1 MQMVHFDLKCSNIL
15 LKLKTKTDRNVW
27 FPSTEHPQFEV
38 VLADFGFSRCYQG
51 QSTLATVRNRG
62 TEPCKAPEMLQIRG
76 DRKRKSQS
84 FVNDGRRSEAGAPS
98 DVWSLGCLLF
108 ELLTGEMLYSG
119 QEWARFY
126 TQITQEDS
134 PLFTEDKIQL
144 LDGAY
149 REQIKL
155 LLKEILV
162 RDQRK
167 RPLIEEIITKVDGL
181 LEGGTL
187 PPYRPPPTEEGIVSG
202 VRDLAVLDQERSEA
216 CGNISYLCEFVQ
228 EVQFSLRITELWI
241 SVFLF
246 SHDLVFSPE
255 SRNTDFMDLLI
266 TCPPPLGVIYL
277 DQTTTDENLDVF
289 QAPSSSLG
297 SFFLDKIKSMS
308 HRKGFKALILSPESL
323 DQVQG
328 PPTPPVL
335 TQAIEDWRALTGQEG
350 RLVFCGNEAQ
360 KSQILMLILQLIK
373 TFENCNSLQA
383 ISKLKGRIIHGI

>member
-15 LKLKTKTDRNVW
+15 LKIKAKTDTDVW
-27 FPSTEHPQFEV
+27 YPSTEHPQFEV

-144 LDGAY
+144 LHGAY
-149 REQIKL
+149 RDQIKL

-167 RPLIEEIITKVDGL
+167 RPPIEEIITKVDAL

-187 PPYRPPPTEEGIVSG
+187 PPYRPPPSEEGIVSG
-202 VRDLAVLDQERSEA
+202 VRNLAVSDQERSEA
-216 CGNISYLCEFVQ
+216 CGGISYLCEFVQ
-228 EVQFSLRITELWI
+228 EVQFSLRIAELWI

-246 SHDLVFSPE
+246 SNELVFTSL
-255 SRNTDFMDLLI
+255 DKDLMDLFI
-266 TCPPPLGVIYL
+266 SCPPLGVIYL
-277 DQTTTDENLDVF
+277 DQTTTNHNLDNF
-289 QAPSSSLG
+289 QASSSSLG
-297 SFFLDKIKSMS
+297 SYFLDKIKSMS

-323 DQVQG
+323 DQDQG
-328 PPTPPVL
+328 PPPVL
-335 TQAIEDWRALTGQEG
+335 TQSIEDWRAIAGQEG

-360 KSQILMLILQLIK
+360 KSQILILILQLVK

-383 ISKLKGRIIHGI
+383 ISKLKGRITHDI